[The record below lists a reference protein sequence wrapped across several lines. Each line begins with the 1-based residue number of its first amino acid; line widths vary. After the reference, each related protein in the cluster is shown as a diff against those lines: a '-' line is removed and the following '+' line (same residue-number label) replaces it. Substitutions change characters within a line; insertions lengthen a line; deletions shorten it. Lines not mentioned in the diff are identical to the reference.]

1 MDALSLKDEIS
12 LRKAKATDRTI
23 EILMVSYFIFG
34 IVISFFYQT
43 YFIGIL
49 LGLTNLLFYFGT
61 KFMFKNSTLHHYV
74 ASLVLG
80 VFMAQ
85 FIYQMHGLF
94 EMHFTAFIPLIILF
108 TYENWKVYLPLAIFV
123 VIHHS
128 LFAYIQYL
136 GFINQDPSLQQVFFT
151 QADYMDLTTFIFHAA
166 LFALAVFISAYYA
179 YVAHLNSEENI
190 SRIEDMQTAQLLNEQ
205 KALEMEQLTAE
216 LKISKAKEDE
226 ERFIVNGVNQL
237 TDLLRRKGNNYEE
250 LATEAIIFIVKHLEA
265 NQGAFFIA
273 EDGEDGDE
281 VLRLQGCYAYDRL
294 KFADKVISIG
304 EGLVG
309 QSFLEKDSIYIT
321 DVPKEYIQITSG
333 LGESLPKN
341 VLIVPVK
348 NENGIFGVIEIA
360 AFEELKE
367 YKQTFVNR
375 VAENL
380 AGAIQTLKVN
390 LRTQLLLEESK
401 KKSVEMESQ
410 TEELRAQEEE
420 MRQNMEEMEATQE
433 QMQEMFSQ
441 QERRA
446 KKITENREIL
456 NSLTKNSNIQ
466 NGNITVAM
474 ELITKALGEVLG
486 VKRAA
491 VWSYS
496 AQNESILLEKM
507 YLSAENRFDGGA
519 TFSKKDLP
527 IYFES
532 VESEEVIVA
541 KHADKH
547 PSLVEFRVGYLDA
560 LDIRSMLDVPFF
572 LDGNVGGVIC
582 CEQQNATKD
591 WSEED
596 VDFAKSVADI
606 ITIAFKSYQTNSIL
620 TETLEQKKLYEGEI
634 NNMYTKWYN
643 QLNRLEEQRKNK

>member
-1 MDALSLKDEIS
+1 MDTISLKDEI
-12 LRKAKATDRTI
+12 LLKKAKSTDKMI
-23 EILMVSYFIFG
+23 EILMVSYFVFG
-34 IVISFFYQT
+34 IVLSFFYQT
-43 YFIGIL
+43 YFVGIL

-61 KFMFKNSTLHHYV
+61 KLMFKNSTLHHFV

-85 FIYQMHGLF
+85 FIYQMHGMF

-108 TYENWKVYLPLAIFV
+108 TYENWKVYLPLALFV
-123 VIHHS
+123 VVHHS

-136 GFINQDPSLQQVFFT
+136 GFINEDPSLQQIYFT

-166 LFALAVFISAYYA
+166 LFALAVVISAYYSHVA
-179 YVAHLNSEENI
+179 YINSQENI
-190 SRIEDMQTAQLLNEQ
+190 SRIEDMQAVQLLNEQ
-205 KALEMEQLTAE
+205 KALEMEQLAAE
-216 LKISKAKEDE
+216 LQKSKAKEDE

-250 LATEAIIFIVKHLEA
+250 LATEAIIFVVKHLQA

-273 EDGEDGDE
+273 EDGVDGEE
-281 VLRLQGCYAYDRL
+281 VLRLKGCYAYDRI
-294 KFADKVISIG
+294 KFADKVITIG

-333 LGESLPKN
+333 LGEALPKN
-341 VLIVPVK
+341 VLIVPIK

-367 YKQTFVNR
+367 YKQTFVHR
-375 VAENL
+375 CAENL

-390 LRTQLLLEESK
+390 LRTQSLLEESNR
-401 KKSVEMESQ
+401 KSVEMEAQ

-433 QMQEMFSQ
+433 QMQEMFNQ

-446 KKITENREIL
+446 KSIAHNRDIL
-456 NSLTKNSNIQ
+456 NNLTKNSDIQ
-466 NGNITVAM
+466 NGNIAVAM
-474 ELITKALGEVLG
+474 ELITKALGKVLG

-491 VWSYS
+491 IWSYN
-496 AQNESILLEKM
+496 ALNQTILLEKM
-507 YLSAENRFDGGA
+507 YLSAEDKFDSGA
-519 TFSKKDLP
+519 TFSKNDLP
-527 IYFES
+527 VYFES

-541 KHADKH
+541 KQADKH
-547 PSLVEFRVGYLDA
+547 PSLLEFRQGYLDV

-572 LDGNVGGVIC
+572 LDGKVGGVIC

-591 WSEED
+591 WTDEE

-606 ITIAFKSYQTNSIL
+606 ITIAFKSYNASKIL
-620 TETLEQKKLYEGEI
+620 AETLEQKKLYEGEI
-634 NNMYTKWYN
+634 NNMYNKWYN
-643 QLNRLEEQRKNK
+643 QLNRLEEQRKKN